1 MARGTEGFV
10 WVGLQDPSLGEV
22 EAIAGQFDLPAL
34 AVEDAVKAHQRP
46 KLEVYDDILFAVFKP
61 VRYVDSDE
69 VVDVAEIAIFVGPRF
84 VVSVRHGESEV
95 LTQVRCELD
104 AGGSELADLGSAG
117 VLYRTADHVVDGY
130 EEAIAGIT
138 QDVDEIESQVFSGAD
153 EDHTERIYK
162 LKREVAEFRR
172 AALPLDAPLKALC

>member
-10 WVGLQDPSLGEV
+10 WVGLQEPSLGEV

-69 VVDVAEIAIFVGPRF
+69 VVRCSGDCDLRRTTFRCLRKARR
-84 VVSVRHGESEV
+84 VR
-95 LTQVRCELD
+95 
-104 AGGSELADLGSAG
+104 GS
-117 VLYRTADHVVDGY
+117 
-130 EEAIAGIT
+130 
-138 QDVDEIESQVFSGAD
+138 
-153 EDHTERIYK
+153 
-162 LKREVAEFRR
+162 
-172 AALPLDAPLKALC
+172 